1 MSAKKKP
8 NAPLYDDEL
17 EKILSPY
24 RYFKGVVMC
33 DELSGLLQN
42 MRSHQETRAGLVMNL
57 EKSSQGGSH
66 WVAIYIDL
74 NASEIDYYD
83 SFGRKPL
90 AHTLAQLI
98 AFARPKRIKVRHNTE
113 VHQTRLSH
121 RCGYHVVRFLIEMF
135 KTGDFTRAT
144 TLGGVRSGEHQARRL
159 EKLFQTQGFI

>member
-1 MSAKKKP
+1 MTKKP

-17 EKILSPY
+17 EAILSPY
-24 RYFKGVVMC
+24 RYFKGVVMS
-33 DELSGLLQN
+33 DELKGLLQD
-42 MRSHQETRAGLVMNL
+42 MKRHQETRAGLVMNL

-83 SFGRKPL
+83 SFGRVPPPP
-90 AHTLAQLI
+90 TMAQLVS
-98 AFARPKRIKVRHNTE
+98 FARPKRIRVRYNTE

-135 KTGDFTRAT
+135 KTGNFIRAT
-144 TLGGVRSGEHQARRL
+144 TLGGVRSGEQQARRL
-159 EKLFQTQGFI
+159 EKVFQMKGFI